1 MSKVIKLKKGL
12 DIQLKGEAEKVV
24 QPAGKLTSCA
34 LKPTDF
40 RALTPKLMVK
50 AGDAVKAGDVLFVDK
65 AHPEIKFTTPVSGT
79 IEAVNRGE
87 RRKLLE
93 VVVKADAET
102 QYKDFGKA
110 EISDLNR
117 EEIINRLLDSGAWPF
132 IKQRP
137 YDIIANPTTTPKAIF
152 VSAFDSAPLA
162 PDYDLVLLGQEK
174 DLQTGFDCLKKLC
187 NKEVNLNL
195 RADTPSTSVFTKLQN
210 VEINYF
216 NGPHPS
222 GNAGV
227 QIHHLN
233 PVNKGEV
240 VWTVNVQ
247 DVAII
252 GRLFNS
258 GRFDARKVIALCG
271 SEVSKPQYYHTVL
284 GASVAELTEDKLK
297 NAVEQRIIS
306 GNVLTG
312 TKVESNGYLG
322 FYDNQLTVIP
332 EGNHYEFLGWAAPG
346 FNKFSASRLFPSFL
360 CPKKRYTLDTNYHG
374 ERRAFVVSGQYEK
387 VFPMDIY
394 PVYLLKACLAQDID
408 RMEQL
413 GIYEVAPE
421 DMALCEFVCTS
432 KTPVQA
438 ILSEGIEL
446 MMKETN

>member
-312 TKVESNGYLG
+312 TKVASNGYLG

>member
-1 MSKVIKLKKGL
+1 MSKVITLKKGL

-284 GASVAELTEDKLK
+284 GASVAELTEDKL
-297 NAVEQRIIS
+297 
-306 GNVLTG
+306 
-312 TKVESNGYLG
+312 
-322 FYDNQLTVIP
+322 
-332 EGNHYEFLGWAAPG
+332 
-346 FNKFSASRLFPSFL
+346 
-360 CPKKRYTLDTNYHG
+360 
-374 ERRAFVVSGQYEK
+374 
-387 VFPMDIY
+387 
-394 PVYLLKACLAQDID
+394 
-408 RMEQL
+408 
-413 GIYEVAPE
+413 
-421 DMALCEFVCTS
+421 
-432 KTPVQA
+432 
-438 ILSEGIEL
+438 
-446 MMKETN
+446 

>member
-1 MSKVIKLKKGL
+1 
-12 DIQLKGEAEKVV
+12 
-24 QPAGKLTSCA
+24 
-34 LKPTDF
+34 
-40 RALTPKLMVK
+40 
-50 AGDAVKAGDVLFVDK
+50 
-65 AHPEIKFTTPVSGT
+65 
-79 IEAVNRGE
+79 
-87 RRKLLE
+87 
-93 VVVKADAET
+93 
-102 QYKDFGKA
+102 
-110 EISDLNR
+110 
-117 EEIINRLLDSGAWPF
+117 
-132 IKQRP
+132 
-137 YDIIANPTTTPKAIF
+137 
-152 VSAFDSAPLA
+152 
-162 PDYDLVLLGQEK
+162 
-174 DLQTGFDCLKKLC
+174 
-187 NKEVNLNL
+187 
-195 RADTPSTSVFTKLQN
+195 
-210 VEINYF
+210 
-216 NGPHPS
+216 
-222 GNAGV
+222 
-227 QIHHLN
+227 
-233 PVNKGEV
+233 
-240 VWTVNVQ
+240 
-247 DVAII
+247 
-252 GRLFNS
+252 FNS

-271 SEVSKPQYYHTVL
+271 SEISKPQYYRTVL
-284 GASVAELTEDKLK
+284 GASIAELTEGKLK
-297 NAVEQRIIS
+297 NDVEQRIIS

-312 TKVESNGYLG
+312 TKVENNGYLG